1 MRRADLPKAPEVRSA
16 RRRDRRGAQ
25 CEFPLKRLSL
35 LKEMLPQLRR
45 VAMLW
50 NKGDRGMS
58 LRYEASA
65 VAARELGV
73 IVQPLGVSEPDDFIT
88 PSAARSVAAMPSAR
102 DRSSAFPD
110 ILLLPLLGRHR
121 LVANGVPRTDLD
133 LVDEHAEV
141 LADRDQR
148 PMLVVHLHAQTVRGL
163 RNLGNREAGLGRQRR
178 AVDDQDAALK
188 HLAHWLVGVVR
199 VLELLVDE
207 LWSPAHD
214 LADVGEAEHRQ
225 FAQNL
230 LDRDF
235 GPLGAGSEDFFD
247 ASANANI
254 CKQWGLWIL
263 RYAGPDQPAPTDR

>member
-1 MRRADLPKAPEVRSA
+1 MQQIAWSY
-16 RRRDRRGAQ
+16 G
-25 CEFPLKRLSL
+25 FSSL
-35 LKEMLPQLRR
+35 TR
-45 VAMLW
+45 
-50 NKGDRGMS
+50 NS
-58 LRYEASA
+58 N
-65 VAARELGV
+65 
-73 IVQPLGVSEPDDFIT
+73 T
-88 PSAARSVAAMPSAR
+88 ARSV
-102 DRSSAFPD
+102 
-110 ILLLPLLGRHR
+110 
-121 LVANGVPRTDLD
+121 PRTA
-133 LVDEHAEV
+133 HGP
-141 LADRDQR
+141 DRDQR

-188 HLAHWLVGVVR
+188 HLARRLVGVVR

-247 ASANANI
+247 SINVA
-254 CKQWGLWIL
+254 
-263 RYAGPDQPAPTDR
+263 

>member
-1 MRRADLPKAPEVRSA
+1 MRVKEATTNERSLTSA
-16 RRRDRRGAQ
+16 SQRRG
-25 CEFPLKRLSL
+25 R
-35 LKEMLPQLRR
+35 
-45 VAMLW
+45 
-50 NKGDRGMS
+50 
-58 LRYEASA
+58 
-65 VAARELGV
+65 
-73 IVQPLGVSEPDDFIT
+73 FIT
-88 PSAARSVAAMPSAR
+88 G
-102 DRSSAFPD
+102 RSSLCLHLVRPSSDRPLAPNTWAAE
-110 ILLLPLLGRHR
+110 ILDGEI
-121 LVANGVPRTDLD
+121 GVPRTHLE

-188 HLAHWLVGVVR
+188 HLAHWLVEVVR

-235 GPLGAGSEDFFD
+235 GPLGAGLEAMWRDYVQSHPDPE
-247 ASANANI
+247 ALTQAGVPIEPELTSALAA
-254 CKQWGLWIL
+254 GRMAFADL
-263 RYAGPDQPAPTDR
+263 RYWHEEPDEDYLFYLGALPTMLFTVAFELRPDWAEPR